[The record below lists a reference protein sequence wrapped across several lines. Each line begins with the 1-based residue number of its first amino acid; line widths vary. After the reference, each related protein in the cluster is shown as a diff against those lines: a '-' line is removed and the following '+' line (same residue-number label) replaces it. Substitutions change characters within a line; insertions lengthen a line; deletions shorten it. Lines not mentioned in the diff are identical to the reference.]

1 METPINYIDK
11 YGLNEALR
19 ELMYPVY
26 EKFLDGVG
34 TWYVRGDQD
43 LANEIN
49 TFISLYDGVSKLKKV
64 LIEELKVIGVDK
76 LNEIYGGD
84 IVFSNVGEVQLLLDI
99 DATYTRDGS
108 PAARLVQVS
117 QTLNRFKS
125 KRNEINAIDDE
136 ESLKNY
142 DLKAGW

>member
-1 METPINYIDK
+1 METPINYVDK

-26 EKFLDGVG
+26 EKFVDGVG
-34 TWYVRGDQD
+34 TWYVRGDQA
-43 LANEIN
+43 LADEVNA
-49 TFISLYDGVSKLKKV
+49 FIALYDGVPKLKKV

-99 DATYTRDGS
+99 DATYTKDGS
-108 PAARLVQVS
+108 PAERLVQVS
-117 QTLNRFKS
+117 QTLNNFKS
-125 KRNEINAIDDE
+125 KRDEINAIDNE

-142 DLKAGW
+142 DLQAGW